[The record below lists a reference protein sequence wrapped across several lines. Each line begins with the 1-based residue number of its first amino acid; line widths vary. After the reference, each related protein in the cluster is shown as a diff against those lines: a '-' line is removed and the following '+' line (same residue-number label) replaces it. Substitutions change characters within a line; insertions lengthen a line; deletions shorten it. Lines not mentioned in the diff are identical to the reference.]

1 MDDNSTAVFG
11 FSYPSKHRIN
21 NAGNKMPFHITQ
33 AISIFYKEVSPD
45 DDTEDVDP
53 LTCKCILTIF
63 IKEFAWN
70 CVAFDTNNNMSC

>member
-1 MDDNSTAVFG
+1 MITPQRCSGSAILPNTGLIMPAT
-11 FSYPSKHRIN
+11 
-21 NAGNKMPFHITQ
+21 KMPFHITQ